1 MMFVFFL
8 CFQIF
13 LTGQCGLVTEK
24 VNGVATRT
32 ATPTTAP
39 TATPTAK
46 PTATPTTAP
55 TATPTAKPTAKPT
68 PTATPTTAPT
78 ATPTAK
84 PTATPT
90 ATPTSPDCTNAQEP
104 LSAANT
110 ILNAIFE
117 KFTALASKQFGFL
130 YLHGPSSSVSFD
142 NKDVK
147 NMLSSKSKL
156 PAPFINVWPDDARA
170 TNLLI
175 ATPSQKS
182 FGVGKAYQGHSETK
196 MLSELKD
203 MRDGYLKRNTNQC
216 PCYVILGTIRDPC
229 NFKNEEGCAVS
240 YVKAKLE
247 FTKIC
252 GTTVFYLFVH
262 RKVEQKYEAF
272 WEQTVQLMKDYG
284 INVLHNNAG

>member
-1 MMFVFFL
+1 MLVFFL

-32 ATPTTAP
+32 ATPT
-39 TATPTAK
+39 AK
-46 PTATPTTAP
+46 PTAT
-55 TATPTAKPTAKPT
+55 
-68 PTATPTTAPT
+68 
-78 ATPTAK
+78 
-84 PTATPT
+84 
-90 ATPTSPDCTNAQEP
+90 TPTSPDCTNAQQP
-104 LSAANT
+104 MLAANT
-110 ILNAIFE
+110 ILNAIFK

-142 NKDVK
+142 NKDVE
-147 NMLSSKSKL
+147 NMLSPNSKL

-175 ATPSQKS
+175 ATPSMQS
-182 FGVGKAYQGHSETK
+182 ARVGKEYQGHSETK
-196 MLSELKD
+196 MLSKLKD
-203 MRDGYLKRNTNQC
+203 MRDGYLARNTNQC

-229 NFKNEEGCAVS
+229 NFNNKEGCAVS
-240 YVKAKLE
+240 YVEAKLE

-262 RKVEQKYEAF
+262 RKVERRFETF
-272 WEQTVQLMKDYG
+272 WKETVQLMKENG
-284 INVLHNNAG
+284 INVLHNNAA